1 MMICPMMTWKVVPW
15 LEMPGLEMPGLG
27 KPEEEVP
34 LLERPEEV
42 SLLERPEEVS
52 LLERP
57 EEVPLLE
64 MSLLGKPGE
73 VSLLE
78 KNSGGC
84 LCPWC
89 KRMLLP
95 GSADVE
101 EAKETEEETRV
112 LKQSRCAQK
121 CGSRRV
127 RWTWECSLCD
137 KAPGWLQLR

>member
-1 MMICPMMTWKVVPW
+1 DEAVEITGSQAASSQQRHSVFPTLGAGLGSALPDSS
-15 LEMPGLEMPGLG
+15 LSLLMPGKAQETAAHSP
-27 KPEEEVP
+27 
-34 LLERPEEV
+34 
-42 SLLERPEEVS
+42 
-52 LLERP
+52 
-57 EEVPLLE
+57 
-64 MSLLGKPGE
+64 
-73 VSLLE
+73 
-78 KNSGGC
+78 GGC

-101 EAKETEEETRV
+101 EAKETEEETHV